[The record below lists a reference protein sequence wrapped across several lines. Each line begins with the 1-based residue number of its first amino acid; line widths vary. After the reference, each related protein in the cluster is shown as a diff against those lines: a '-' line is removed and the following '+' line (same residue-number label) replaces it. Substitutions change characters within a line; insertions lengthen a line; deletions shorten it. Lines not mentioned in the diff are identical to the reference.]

1 MSTDG
6 HWAPAAPAAAARTL
20 HRPLGWLYL
29 IGGAIGLA
37 ASTALMLEKL
47 AALADPAYVPFCSV
61 NAVLTCGSVM
71 DSPQA
76 SVFGFPNPLIGVAA
90 FSVVVTA
97 GVALLNGFAAPRWFW
112 LGLQLG
118 TTLGV
123 VFVHWLISQTLYDI
137 GALCLYCM
145 VVWAVTIP
153 IFLST
158 TLHNLDRGYL
168 PLPGGRVLARVLIR
182 IRFVIV
188 GVWYLAVAALVLQ
201 RFWNSLG
208 FV

>member
-1 MSTDG
+1 VNTVEPSGSAGPGT
-6 HWAPAAPAAAARTL
+6 AARTL
-20 HRPLGWLYL
+20 RRPLGWLYL
-29 IGGAIGLA
+29 IGGAIGIA
-37 ASTALMLEKL
+37 ASAALMLEKL
-47 AALADPAYVPFCSV
+47 ASLADPSYVPLCSV
-61 NAVLTCGSVM
+61 NAVFTCGSVM

-76 SVFGFPNPLIGVAA
+76 GIFGFPNPLIGIAA

-97 GVALLNGFAAPRWFW
+97 GVALLTGFAAPRWFW

-118 TTLGV
+118 TTLAI

-158 TLHNLDRGYL
+158 TLHNLERGYL
-168 PLPGGRVLARVLIR
+168 PLPGGQVLASVLIR
-182 IRFVIV
+182 IRVVIV
-188 GVWYLAVAALVLQ
+188 AVWYLSIAALVLQ
-201 RFWNSLG
+201 RFWHWWE
-208 FV
+208 FA